1 MQHLGKITGSMLIEH
16 DETEGENR
24 QQNDAEKQGEQGYH
38 DRMDGRMVKD
48 RRKVA
53 PGAITWMPGLFSKAV
68 GGLESGRPQ
77 HGSTQRKGCMSL
89 QRVT

>member
-1 MQHLGKITGSMLIEH
+1 LGKIAGAMLIEN

-24 QQNDAEKQGEQGYH
+24 QQNDAKQQGEQGYH

-53 PGAITWMPGLFSKAV
+53 PGATTWMPGLFSNVV
-68 GGLESGRPQ
+68 GGLESGKPQ
-77 HGSTQRKGCMSL
+77 QGSTQRNGCISL
-89 QRVT
+89 QSVT